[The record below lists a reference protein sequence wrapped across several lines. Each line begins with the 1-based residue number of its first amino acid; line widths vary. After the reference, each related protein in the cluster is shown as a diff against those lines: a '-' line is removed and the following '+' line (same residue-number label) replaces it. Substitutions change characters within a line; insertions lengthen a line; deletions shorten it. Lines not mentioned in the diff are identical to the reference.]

1 MINSDDI
8 RIFETSLIPY
18 FCDMKTAE
26 QFISALQYKDFL
38 DQEMAK
44 TDAEIK
50 ELCMNIEKKISYSTS
65 HKKNN

>member
-18 FCDMKTAE
+18 FCDTKTAE

-38 DQEMAK
+38 DQEMTK

-50 ELCMNIEKKISYSTS
+50 ELCISIEKQISFCLP
-65 HKKNN
+65 H

>member
-50 ELCMNIEKKISYSTS
+50 ELCMSIEKQISFCLP
-65 HKKNN
+65 H

>member
-44 TDAEIK
+44 TDA
-50 ELCMNIEKKISYSTS
+50 
-65 HKKNN
+65 

>member
-18 FCDMKTAE
+18 FCDTKTAE
-26 QFISALQYKDFL
+26 KFISALQYQEFL
-38 DQEMAK
+38 RQELIK
-44 TDAEIK
+44 TDVEIK
-50 ELCMNIEKKISYSTS
+50 QLCMNIEKKISYSTS